1 MWIYTLF
8 KPIVYVCDK
17 ILSVHLFILK
27 LIFNKYTFRLL
38 DWVNEGSKTGLFVI
52 LLIICTPL
60 FTLVY
65 LEKYTEYYW
74 VSENIQL
81 GFAIFVVSALI
92 LCLVKHWLSPTEDQI
107 KNCNKKWKTLI
118 NTMNMFSTFLV
129 YSF

>member
-92 LCLVKHWLSPTEDQI
+92 LWLVKHWLSPTEDQI
-107 KNCNKKWKTLI
+107 KNWNKK
-118 NTMNMFSTFLV
+118 
-129 YSF
+129 

>member
-27 LIFNKYTFRLL
+27 LIFNKYTFRFL
-38 DWVNEGSKTGLFVI
+38 DWVNEDTSQIPTHKIVI
-52 LLIICTPL
+52 TLLIICTPL

-65 LEKYTEYYW
+65 LEQYTEYYW

-81 GFAIFVVSALI
+81 GFAIFVVSALM
-92 LCLVKHWLSPTEDQI
+92 LWLLRTSLTPSENEL
-107 KNCNKKWKTLI
+107 KRRNKK
-118 NTMNMFSTFLV
+118 
-129 YSF
+129 